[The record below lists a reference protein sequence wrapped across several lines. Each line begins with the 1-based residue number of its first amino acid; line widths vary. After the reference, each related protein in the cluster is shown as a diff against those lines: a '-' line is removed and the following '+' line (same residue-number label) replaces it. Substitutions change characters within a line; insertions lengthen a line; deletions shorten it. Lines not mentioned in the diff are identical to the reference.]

1 MSHPSIC
8 LAASPATQ
16 TPVSRVSPEPCLLHP
31 LHVVSVWA
39 GAGGPG
45 PAPSGWTA
53 GAWSW
58 HRPLATGAVR
68 WGTGGTRGGGSHPR
82 PSRGPAGGVLAA
94 PGGLRTGRGG
104 PESCGW
110 QALGTEAQGGETPTE
125 GSGASAPDPQPL
137 QSLSQGFPVLLPGQP
152 VTVLGVCAG
161 TPGLQDWPSPAGSV
175 PSEEGPPSQHSPQP
189 SSLPTVQGR
198 LVLPSTRSPQFTGS
212 ITPQS
217 YDPGGSRICS
227 PCPQRK
233 GRGADTGQTG

>member
-1 MSHPSIC
+1 MTPCAILKPCPVAGQPPCSGLCPQPRVPGATPSRAPQLSGGHTPLSHPSLQPLPGRGPLPSLPPYDVRGGVPVMSHPSIC

-16 TPVSRVSPEPCLLHP
+16 PPVSRVSPEPCLLHP

-58 HRPLATGAVR
+58 HRTLATGAVR

-94 PGGLRTGRGG
+94 PGGLRMGRGGWPQKLWLASLGHRGSGRGG
-104 PESCGW
+104 PTKGR
-110 QALGTEAQGGETPTE
+110 
-125 GSGASAPDPQPL
+125 GASAPDPQAP

-152 VTVLGVCAG
+152 FTAPGVCA
-161 TPGLQDWPSPAGSV
+161 
-175 PSEEGPPSQHSPQP
+175 
-189 SSLPTVQGR
+189 
-198 LVLPSTRSPQFTGS
+198 
-212 ITPQS
+212 
-217 YDPGGSRICS
+217 
-227 PCPQRK
+227 
-233 GRGADTGQTG
+233 

>member
-1 MSHPSIC
+1 MSLVSQPASPLRAVPAAPGAQGHPVPGSSAGRRPHHLPVAPVPPASPRERPTALAPSLRRPWRGACDVPPSIC

-16 TPVSRVSPEPCLLHP
+16 TPVSRASPEPCLSHP
-31 LHVVSVWA
+31 LRVVSVWA

-104 PESCGW
+104 GPESCGW
-110 QALGTEAQGGETPTE
+110 QALGTEAQGGETPME
-125 GSGASAPDPQPL
+125 GSSASAL
-137 QSLSQGFPVLLPGQP
+137 
-152 VTVLGVCAG
+152 T
-161 TPGLQDWPSPAGSV
+161 PSPFRA
-175 PSEEGPPSQHSPQP
+175 
-189 SSLPTVQGR
+189 
-198 LVLPSTRSPQFTGS
+198 
-212 ITPQS
+212 
-217 YDPGGSRICS
+217 
-227 PCPQRK
+227 
-233 GRGADTGQTG
+233 